1 MWAALFEEERSAKIK
16 EILEL
21 TTFVLSSEI
30 ENYLMMEKLREL
42 GSMDMLTGVMNRN
55 EMNNYVDSLRNLPDG
70 SRKSVGILFNDLNG
84 LKKINDT
91 QGHEGGDRLLKN
103 AAAALREL
111 FEIQSIF
118 RAGGDEFVVILTD
131 VTKEQI
137 EEKARELCEAA
148 GHYPDVSFATGFG
161 FVEDCKDVR
170 RALAQADE
178 RMYEEKRKY
187 YAGRSRHFS

>member
-1 MWAALFEEERSAKIK
+1 MWAAFFEEERSAKIK

-91 QGHEGGDRLLKN
+91 QGHPGSLG
-103 AAAALREL
+103 
-111 FEIQSIF
+111 
-118 RAGGDEFVVILTD
+118 
-131 VTKEQI
+131 
-137 EEKARELCEAA
+137 C
-148 GHYPDVSFATGFG
+148 
-161 FVEDCKDVR
+161 
-170 RALAQADE
+170 
-178 RMYEEKRKY
+178 
-187 YAGRSRHFS
+187 